1 MGGDVF
7 CVLRRALFDI
17 FSYICH
23 TEISNPSP
31 EFFGGGIFVDYQLF
45 TMKHTKKLYLVP
57 CLHEIMLHV
66 ERGFDASLEDPFTD
80 PDHGWATDCYYY
92 DYNDKIIL

>member
-1 MGGDVF
+1 MTNKPFF
-7 CVLRRALFDI
+7 CVYL
-17 FSYICH
+17 SYRN
-23 TEISNPSP
+23 TQSLP
-31 EFFGGGIFVDYQLF
+31 EKFGGGIFVDYQLF

-92 DYNDKIIL
+92 GYDDKIIL

>member
-1 MGGDVF
+1 
-7 CVLRRALFDI
+7 
-17 FSYICH
+17 
-23 TEISNPSP
+23 
-31 EFFGGGIFVDYQLF
+31 
-45 TMKHTKKLYLVP
+45 MKHTKKLYLVP

-92 DYNDKIIL
+92 GYDDKIIL